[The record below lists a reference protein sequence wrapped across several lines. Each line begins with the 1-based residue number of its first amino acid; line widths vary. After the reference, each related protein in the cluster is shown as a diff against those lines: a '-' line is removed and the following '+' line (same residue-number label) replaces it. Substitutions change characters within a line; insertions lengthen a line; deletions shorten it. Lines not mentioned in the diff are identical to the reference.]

1 MSAQLS
7 QHVSTRL
14 LIAEKSENAAHE
26 LDSCLRDAGIAT
38 KLSISDD
45 LAHIAQTITQGEADI
60 VLLTDKIDGL
70 ENILPRIRDNAPHT
84 PIILLRTDAPVGD
97 PLTTANALKIGVTDV
112 VPAAEAEQLA
122 LAFHAEQTNRVARRL
137 LGLLYG
143 AGDEEAPPTRAA

>member
-70 ENILPRIRDNAPHT
+70 ENIDRIIDISQAPIGRTPRSTPATYAGLFTPSRELFAGTQEARSRGAIHFVDQHDVRHAPENA
-84 PIILLRTDAPVGD
+84 VGQEG
-97 PLTTANALKIGVTDV
+97 PG
-112 VPAAEAEQLA
+112 
-122 LAFHAEQTNRVARRL
+122 
-137 LGLLYG
+137 
-143 AGDEEAPPTRAA
+143 